1 VCILNNITP
10 NIEQLIDTVIMPA
23 YIQYSGVQS
32 YINTLEDTVKS
43 LNDEVSKLRTALN
56 EAQIRLSE
64 LEQGESKDHALLL
77 TQYP

>member
-1 VCILNNITP
+1 MNNITP
-10 NIEQLIDTVIMPA
+10 NIEQLIDTIIMPA

-64 LEQGESKDHALLL
+64 LEQGESKDHALPL
-77 TQYP
+77 TQYL